1 MKGTEVDEKLA
12 DLARRSPNF
21 GRLFPLSNLLALYGA
36 QAETTVYEHPNLSL
50 TQSGKFGETLAEM
63 LVMKFGL
70 RVPSGHQI
78 DRIRELA
85 KFGAL
90 VPEIEDDF
98 HFLRTERNQ
107 VAHEHVFEVAR
118 ALQAV
123 QVCHKLGLWYHDAI
137 TNKRTAEAF
146 VPPSPHSPLA
156 REPSTASDQVAEMI
170 ESFRD
175 TLTEAETRLGESADR
190 LEAERLARERAENL
204 MASALQVQEE
214 MRRQLEALS
223 AQVAGLSAQHEHAYA
238 EAAKK
243 PAKPDPRDRDAIVHR
258 LRRDRPRNEVESR
271 REIDR
276 FLEAA
281 GWVIQDFADCNPAA
295 GTGVAVREFP
305 LVGGRADYVLY
316 VGGSI
321 VGVIEAKR
329 EGESL
334 ASAAAQNDRYAR
346 GVRKDYALAAWDRDE
361 PFAFR
366 YATTG
371 AETWFVNRLDPEPR
385 SREVFAFH
393 KPETVARWMR
403 EAEEH
408 PETPTFRA
416 ALRTLPRLEEGG
428 FRPAQIDA
436 ICGLERSLAAD
447 KPKALIQMATGAGKT
462 YMGAAETYRLLKFA
476 RARRVLFLV
485 DRNNLGRQAEFE
497 FNHYIAPDDGRR
509 LEDLYNIDRLGP
521 AGLQE
526 TSSVVICTIQRMYA
540 LLRGEH
546 LEDGLDAD
554 EREDAYERDRPVE
567 VGYNPA
573 VPIESFDLIIVDEC
587 HRSIYGLWRGVLEY
601 FDAHIVGLTATP
613 TLQTLGFFSKNLVSE
628 YTYPQSVADSVNVDF
643 DILKLRTSLR
653 ADGSATIEAGET
665 VEVRDRATRHRRYE
679 QLEDDY
685 TYTTKQVGRGVENVD
700 EIRQVL
706 AYYREHWREWFP
718 GRAEIPKTLIFAV
731 SDPHAD
737 SVIAQAKEVFERG
750 DDFAKKITYK
760 TRQAGEDPNQ
770 LIRDFRTSPTLRIA
784 CTVDMIATGTDIRAL
799 ECVIFLRDTASA
811 VLFEQMKGRGART
824 IDPVELQTVTPG
836 ADENVRKSKF
846 LLIDAVG
853 VTDHPLNDAKPLA
866 PAGPKQVS
874 LKKLLDRT
882 GTKSIDLHQA
892 EMLAGRLARLEQQL
906 TEDERR
912 LLEHTSG
919 GVSLSRIAGSIV
931 AATDPDAQ
939 EKAKEKARFEGGDE
953 QTAER
958 AARELVVKAIEPL
971 TTNPKLRREIIDI
984 RRNKD
989 YVIDDLTEV
998 TVLGAETMTAEER
1011 SREIVTTW
1019 REFLE
1024 ANRDEITAIEI
1035 ALNHPGRMTPS
1046 EVYAELEALAAMIG
1060 RPQRAWTPERLWVC
1074 YEHLGKA
1081 TGHPGRGAGIPDL
1094 ITLIRYELGV
1104 DSELKPYQEVVQE
1117 RFAGWLLRQQQA
1129 GVTFTDDQMWWLE
1142 RICEVVAS
1150 DVGIEAKLMN
1160 EEPFRE
1166 RGGGRG
1172 FKRAMREAYPDREA
1186 LDLLTELNRELA

>member
-1 MKGTEVDEKLA
+1 MDEKLA
-12 DLARRSPNF
+12 GLARRSTNF
-21 GRLFPLSNLLALYGA
+21 GRLYPLSELLALYGA
-36 QAETTVYEHPNLSL
+36 QAEATVYEHPNLSL

-63 LVMKFGL
+63 LVMRFGL
-70 RVPSGHQI
+70 RVPGDRQI
-78 DRIRELA
+78 DRIRTLA

-90 VPEIEDDF
+90 LPEIEKDF
-98 HFLRTERNQ
+98 HFLRTERNE

-137 TNKRTAEAF
+137 NNKRTAEAF
-146 VPPSPHSPLA
+146 VPPSPHSPFL
-156 REPSTASDQVAEMI
+156 REPSEMSDQVTEMLVA
-170 ESFRD
+170 FRD
-175 TLTEAETRLGESADR
+175 TLAEAETRLGESADR
-190 LEAERLARERAENL
+190 LEAERIARQRAEKL
-204 MASALQVQEE
+204 MSSAVQVQDE
-214 MRRQLEALS
+214 MRQRLEALS
-223 AQVAGLSAQHEHAYA
+223 EQVARLSVQHDHVYAAAAQR
-238 EAAKK
+238 

-258 LRRDRPRNEVESR
+258 LRRERPRNEVESR
-271 REIDR
+271 REIDKL
-276 FLEAA
+276 LEAA
-281 GWVIQDFADCNPAA
+281 GWVLQDFADCNPGA
-295 GTGVAVREFP
+295 GIGVAVREFP
-305 LVGGRADYVLY
+305 LVNGRADYVLY
-316 VGGSI
+316 VNGSI

-334 ASAAAQNDRYAR
+334 ASAAAQNDRYAK
-346 GVRKDYALAAWDRDE
+346 GVRKDRQLAAWNREE

-393 KPETVARWMR
+393 KPDTVARWMR

-416 ALRTLPRLEEGG
+416 ALRALPELEEGG

-436 ICGLERSLAAD
+436 IHGLERSLAAD
-447 KPKALIQMATGAGKT
+447 KPRALIQMATGAGKT
-462 YMGAAETYRLLKFA
+462 YMGAAETYRLLKHA
-476 RARRVLFLV
+476 RAKRVLFLV

-509 LEDLYNIDRLGP
+509 LEDLYGIDRLGP

-546 LEDGLDAD
+546 LEDSLDAD
-554 EREDAYERDRPVE
+554 ESEDGYDRDRPVE

-573 VPIESFDLIIVDEC
+573 VPIESFDLIMIDEC

-601 FDAHIVGLTATP
+601 FDAHLVGLTATP

-628 YTYPQSVADSVNVDF
+628 YTYPQSVADGVNVDF

-653 ADGSATIEAGET
+653 RDGSATIEAGET

-679 QLEDDY
+679 QLEQDL
-685 TYTTKQVGRGVENVD
+685 TYTTREVGRGVENVD

-706 AYYREHWREWFP
+706 TYYRDHWREWFP
-718 GRAEIPKTLIFAV
+718 GRAELPKTLIFAV

-737 SVIAQAKEVFERG
+737 SVIAQVKEVFERG

-760 TRQAGEDPNQ
+760 TRQAGDDPNQ

-799 ECVIFLRDTASA
+799 ECVIFMRDTASA

-824 IDPVELQTVTPG
+824 INPVELQAVTPG

-846 LLIDAVG
+846 LLIDAIG
-853 VTDHPLNDAKPLA
+853 VTDHPLNDAKPLV

-874 LKKLLDRT
+874 LKKLLERT
-882 GTKSIDLHQA
+882 ATKSIDLDQA

-906 TEDERR
+906 TDDERR
-912 LLEHTSG
+912 ILEHTSG
-919 GVSLSRIAGSIV
+919 GMSLSRIAGSIV
-931 AATDPDAQ
+931 AAVDADAQ
-939 EKAKEKARFEGGDE
+939 EKAKQKVINQGGDE
-953 QTAER
+953 RSAER
-958 AARELVVKAIEPL
+958 AARELIVKAIEPL
-971 TTNPKLRREIIDI
+971 TTNPQLRREILDI

-989 YVIDDLTEV
+989 YVIDSLTDV
-998 TVLGAETMTAEER
+998 RIIGTETLTAEER
-1011 SREIVTTW
+1011 SREIVGSW
-1019 REFLE
+1019 HEFLE
-1024 ANRDEITAIEI
+1024 QNRDEITAIEI
-1035 ALNHPGRMTPS
+1035 AMNHPGRMAPT

-1060 RPQRAWTPERLWVC
+1060 RPQRAWTPDYLWDC
-1074 YEHLGKA
+1074 YERLGKA
-1081 TGHPGRGAGIPDL
+1081 AEHPGRGAGIPDL
-1094 ITLIRYELGV
+1094 ITLIRYELGA
-1104 DSELKPYQEVVQE
+1104 DTELKPYQEVVQE
-1117 RFAGWLLRQQQA
+1117 HFAGWLLRQKQA
-1129 GVTFTDDQMWWLE
+1129 GVTFTEDQMWWLE
-1142 RICEVVAS
+1142 RVCEVVAS
-1150 DVGIEAKLMN
+1150 DVGIEAKLIN

-1172 FKRAMREAYPDREA
+1172 FKRAMAQVYPDREA

>member
-1 MKGTEVDEKLA
+1 MDAKLA

-21 GRLFPLSNLLALYGA
+21 GRLFPLSELLALYGA
-36 QAETTVYEHPNLSL
+36 QAEATVYEHPNVSL
-50 TQSGKFGETLAEM
+50 TQSGKFGDTLAEI
-63 LVMKFGL
+63 LVMRFGL
-70 RVPSGHQI
+70 RVPGGHQI

-85 KFGAL
+85 RFGAL
-90 VPEIEDDF
+90 LPEIERDF
-98 HFLRTERNQ
+98 HFLRVERNE
-107 VAHEHVFEVAR
+107 VVHEHVFEVKR

-137 TNKRTAEAF
+137 QNKRTAEAF
-146 VPPSPHSPLA
+146 VPPSPHSPFV
-156 REPSTASDQVAEMI
+156 REPSSASDEVAEMI
-170 ESFRD
+170 LSFRD

-190 LEAERLARERAENL
+190 IEAERLARERAENR
-204 MASALQVQEE
+204 MASAVQVQDE

-223 AQVAGLSAQHEHAYA
+223 EQVARLSTQHEHAYA
-238 EAAKK
+238 QAKAN
-243 PAKPDPRDRDAIVHR
+243 PAKPDVRARDNIVHR
-258 LRRDRPRNEVESR
+258 LRRERPRNEVESR
-271 REIDR
+271 REIDK
-276 FLEAA
+276 FLKAA
-281 GWVIQDFADCNPAA
+281 GWVLQDFADLNPDA

-305 LVGGRADYVLY
+305 LANGRADYVLY
-316 VGGSI
+316 VNGSI

-334 ASAAAQNDRYAR
+334 TAAVAQNDRYAR
-346 GVRKDYALAAWDRDE
+346 GVHRDYSLAAWNRDE
-361 PFAFR
+361 PFTFR

-371 AETWFVNRLDPEPR
+371 AETLFVNHLDPDPR

-403 EAEEH
+403 EAGEH
-408 PETPTFRA
+408 PEAPTFRA
-416 ALRTLPRLEEGG
+416 ALRALPGLDEGG

-436 ICGLERSLAAD
+436 IHGLERSLAAD

-509 LEDLYNIDRLGP
+509 LEDLYGIDRLGP

-546 LEDGLDAD
+546 LEDSLDAD
-554 EREDAYERDRPVE
+554 EREDAYERDKPVE
-567 VGYNPA
+567 IGYNPA

-601 FDAHIVGLTATP
+601 FDAHLVGLTATP
-613 TLQTLGFFSKNLVSE
+613 TMQTLGFFSKNLVSE
-628 YTYPQSVADSVNVDF
+628 YTYPQSVADGVNVDF

-653 ADGSATIEAGET
+653 RDGQATIDAGET

-685 TYTTKQVGRGVENVD
+685 TYTTNQVGRKAESVD

-706 AYYREHWREWFP
+706 TYYRDHWREWFP
-718 GRAEIPKTLIFAV
+718 GRAEVPKTLIFAV

-799 ECVIFLRDTASA
+799 ECVIFMRTTASA
-811 VLFEQMKGRGART
+811 VQFEQMKGRGART
-824 IDPVELQTVTPG
+824 INPVELQEVTPG
-836 ADENVRKSKF
+836 ADDTVRKSKF

-853 VTDHPLNDAKPLA
+853 VTDHPLNDAKPLV

-874 LKKLLDRT
+874 LKKLLERT
-882 GTKSIDLHQA
+882 ATKSIDLDQA

-906 TEDERR
+906 TDDERR

-919 GVSLSRIAGSIV
+919 GWSLNRIASGIV
-931 AATDPDAQ
+931 AATDADAQ
-939 EKAKEKARFEGGDE
+939 ERAKEAVRFEGGDE
-953 QTAER
+953 KAAER
-958 AARELVVKAIEPL
+958 AARELIVKAIEPL

-984 RRNKD
+984 RRDKD
-989 YVIDDLTEV
+989 YVVDDLTDVE
-998 TVLGAETMTAEER
+998 VLGIETLTAEER
-1011 SREIVTTW
+1011 SQEIVASW
-1019 REFLE
+1019 HQFLE
-1024 ANRDEITAIEI
+1024 DNRDQITAIEI
-1035 ALNHPGRMTPS
+1035 AMNHPGRMTPS

-1060 RPQRAWTPERLWVC
+1060 RPQRAWTPEHLWLC
-1074 YEHLGKA
+1074 YERLGKA
-1081 TGHPGRGAGIPDL
+1081 AEHPGRGAGIPDL
-1094 ITLIRYELGV
+1094 ITLIRYELGE
-1104 DSELKPYQEVVQE
+1104 DTELKPYQEVVRE
-1117 RFAGWLLRQQQA
+1117 RFAGWLLRQEQA
-1129 GVTFTDDQMWWLE
+1129 KVTFTEDQMWWLE

-1150 DVGIEAKLMN
+1150 DIGIEAKLMN

-1172 FKRAMREAYPDREA
+1172 FKKAMRQAYPDREP

>member
-1 MKGTEVDEKLA
+1 MDENLA
-12 DLARRSPNF
+12 DLARQSPNF
-21 GRLFPLSNLLALYGA
+21 GRLFPLSELLALYGA
-36 QAETTVYEHPNLSL
+36 QAETTVYEHPNVSL
-50 TQSGKFGETLAEM
+50 TQSGKFGDTLAEI

-70 RVPSGHQI
+70 RVPGGHQI

-90 VPEIEDDF
+90 VPDIERDF
-98 HFLRTERNQ
+98 HFLRVERNE
-107 VAHEHVFEVAR
+107 VVHEHVFEVAR

-146 VPPSPHSPLA
+146 VPPSPHSPVS
-156 REPSTASDQVAEMI
+156 REPSTASYQLAEII

-190 LEAERLARERAENL
+190 IEAERLARVRAENL
-204 MASALQVQEE
+204 MSSALQVQDQ

-223 AQVAGLSAQHEHAYA
+223 EQVARLSVQHDHAYVL
-238 EAAKK
+238 AAQR
-243 PAKPDPRDRDAIVHR
+243 PAKPDPRDRDVIVHR
-258 LRRDRPRNEVESR
+258 LRRERPRNEVESR
-271 REIDR
+271 REIDK

-281 GWVIQDFADCNPAA
+281 GWVIQDFADLNPGASI
-295 GTGVAVREFP
+295 GVAVREFP
-305 LVGGRADYVLY
+305 LPNGRADYVLY
-316 VGGSI
+316 VNGSI

-346 GVRKDYALAAWDRDE
+346 GVRKDYALAVWDREE

-408 PETPTFRA
+408 PGAPTFRA
-416 ALRTLPRLEEGG
+416 ALQRLPELEEGG

-436 ICGLERSLAAD
+436 IHGLEHSLAAD
-447 KPKALIQMATGAGKT
+447 KPRALVQMATGAGKT
-462 YMGAAETYRLLKFA
+462 YMGAAEVYRLLRFA

-509 LEDLYNIDRLGP
+509 LEDLYGIDRLGP
-521 AGLQE
+521 AGLRD
-526 TSSVVICTIQRMYA
+526 TSSVVICTIQRMYS

-546 LEDGLDAD
+546 LEDSLDAD

-601 FDAHIVGLTATP
+601 FDAHLVGLTATP

-628 YTYPQSVADSVNVDF
+628 YTYPQSVADGVNVDF

-653 ADGSATIEAGET
+653 EDGQATIEAGET

-679 QLEDDY
+679 QLENDL
-685 TYTTKQVGRGVENVD
+685 TYTTNQVGRWVENVD
-700 EIRQVL
+700 EIRVVL
-706 AYYREHWREWFP
+706 SYYRDHWREWFP
-718 GRAEIPKTLIFAV
+718 GRAEVPKTLIFAV

-770 LIRDFRTSPTLRIA
+770 LIRDFRTSPSLRIA

-824 IDPVELQTVTPG
+824 IDPVELQAVTPG

-846 LLIDAVG
+846 LLIDAIG

-866 PAGPKQVS
+866 PAGPNQIS

-882 GTKSIDLHQA
+882 ATKSIDIDQA

-906 TEDERR
+906 TADERR

-919 GVSLSRIAGSIV
+919 GVSLSRIARDIV

-953 QTAER
+953 RAADR
-958 AARELVVKAIEPL
+958 AARELIVNAIEPL
-971 TTNPKLRREIIDI
+971 TANPQLRREIIDI

-998 TVLGAETMTAEER
+998 TVRGTETMTAEER
-1011 SREIVTTW
+1011 SLEIVASW
-1019 REFLE
+1019 HEFLE
-1024 ANRDEITAIEI
+1024 ANRDQVTAIEI
-1035 ALNHPGRMTPS
+1035 AMNHPGRMTPS
-1046 EVYAELEALAAMIG
+1046 EVYAELEVLAAMIG
-1060 RPQRAWTPERLWVC
+1060 RPQRAWTPDNLWAC
-1074 YEHLGKA
+1074 YEQLGKA
-1081 TGHPGRGAGIPDL
+1081 TDHPGRGAGIPDL
-1094 ITLIRYELGV
+1094 ITLIRFELGA

-1129 GVTFTDDQMWWLE
+1129 GVTFSDDQMWWLE

-1150 DVGIEAKLMN
+1150 DVGIEARWMN

-1166 RGGGRG
+1166 RGGGRA
-1172 FKRAMREAYPDREA
+1172 FKRAFRDAYPNREA
-1186 LDLLTELNRELA
+1186 LDLLSELNRELA